1 MFFTLIKYI
10 FYKLN
15 LSFPKFRNLM
25 FKKSFTFIKKS
36 MQNRIIISVSA
47 IVAIVLLFKFCEF
60 KKSDDSSINYNTNLI
75 QQQIVNVGKLVVT
88 EGHFSEVLTYKNQEK
103 YLLDM
108 LSFEKK
114 ALIIVNA
121 DVTVAYD
128 LRKVTYNIDEK
139 NKTITIRNI
148 PKEEIKIAPDIQFY
162 DVEQSKLNP
171 FTGDDYNKINKSVK
185 ANLAKKI
192 EKSSLKTNAQ
202 NRLISE
208 LSKILILTNTMGWK
222 LQYEGK
228 VIENEKDF
236 NQKIKL

>member
-1 MFFTLIKYI
+1 MLRRILIAIAVIGGI
-10 FYKLN
+10 F
-15 LSFPKFRNLM
+15 
-25 FKKSFTFIKKS
+25 
-36 MQNRIIISVSA
+36 
-47 IVAIVLLFKFCEF
+47 LLFKYCDF
-60 KKSDDSSINYNTNLI
+60 KKNDDEDIQYNTNLI
-75 QQQIVNVGKLVVT
+75 QQQILNVGKLVVT
-88 EGHFSEVLTYKNQEK
+88 EGHFSEVITYKNQQK

-114 ALIIVNA
+114 ALVIVNA

-128 LRKVTYNIDEK
+128 LHKMKYDIDEK
-139 NKTITIRNI
+139 NKTITIISI
-148 PKEEIKIAPDIQFY
+148 PKEEIKISPDIQFY
-162 DVEQSKLNP
+162 NVEQSKLNP

-228 VIENEKDF
+228 VIESEKDF
-236 NQKIKL
+236 GKQIKL

>member
-1 MFFTLIKYI
+1 MLKRILI
-10 FYKLN
+10 
-15 LSFPKFRNLM
+15 
-25 FKKSFTFIKKS
+25 
-36 MQNRIIISVSA
+36 A
-47 IVAIVLLFKFCEF
+47 IVVIGGIFLLFKYCDF
-60 KKSDDSSINYNTNLI
+60 KKNDDEDITYNTNLI
-75 QQQIVNVGKLVVT
+75 QQQILNVGKLVVT
-88 EGHFSEVLTYKNQEK
+88 EGHFSEVITYKNQQK

-114 ALIIVNA
+114 ALVVVNA

-128 LRKVTYNIDEK
+128 LHKMKYDIDEK
-139 NKTITIRNI
+139 NKTITIVSI
-148 PKEEIKIAPDIQFY
+148 PKEEIKISPDIQFY

-192 EKSSLKTNAQ
+192 EKSTLKTNAQ

-228 VIENEKDF
+228 VIESEKDF
-236 NQKIKL
+236 GKQIKL

>member
-1 MFFTLIKYI
+1 MLRRIGIGIAVIIGI
-10 FYKLN
+10 F
-15 LSFPKFRNLM
+15 
-25 FKKSFTFIKKS
+25 
-36 MQNRIIISVSA
+36 
-47 IVAIVLLFKFCEF
+47 LLFKYCDF
-60 KKSDDSSINYNTNLI
+60 KKNDDQDISYNTNLI

-88 EGHFSEVLTYKNQEK
+88 EGHFSEVITYKNQQK

-114 ALIIVNA
+114 ALVIVNA

-128 LRKVTYNIDEK
+128 LHKMKYDIDEK
-139 NKTITIRNI
+139 NKTITIVSI
-148 PKEEIKIAPDIQFY
+148 PKEEIKISPDIQFY
-162 DVEQSKLNP
+162 NVEQSKLNP

-192 EKSSLKTNAQ
+192 EKSSLKANAQ

-228 VIENEKDF
+228 VIESEKDF
-236 NQKIKL
+236 GQQIKL

>member
-1 MFFTLIKYI
+1 MQRRLLIGIGIIVGI
-10 FYKLN
+10 F
-15 LSFPKFRNLM
+15 
-25 FKKSFTFIKKS
+25 
-36 MQNRIIISVSA
+36 
-47 IVAIVLLFKFCEF
+47 LLFKFCEF
-60 KKSDDSSINYNTNLI
+60 KKDDNSDINYNTNLI

-88 EGHFSEVLTYKNQEK
+88 EGHFSEVITYKNQEK
-103 YLLDM
+103 YLMNM

-114 ALIIVNA
+114 ALIVVNA

-128 LRKVTYNIDEK
+128 LHQMKYDIDEK
-139 NKTITIRNI
+139 NKTITIVNI
-148 PKEEIKIAPDIQFY
+148 PKEEIKISPDIQFY

-192 EKSSLKTNAQ
+192 EQSSLKSNAQ

-222 LQYEGK
+222 LQYKGK
-228 VIENEKDF
+228 VIESEKDF
-236 NQKIKL
+236 GQQIKL

>member
-1 MFFTLIKYI
+1 MLRRILIAIAVIGGI
-10 FYKLN
+10 F
-15 LSFPKFRNLM
+15 
-25 FKKSFTFIKKS
+25 
-36 MQNRIIISVSA
+36 
-47 IVAIVLLFKFCEF
+47 LLFKYCDF
-60 KKSDDSSINYNTNLI
+60 KKKDDEDISYNTNLI
-75 QQQIVNVGKLVVT
+75 QQQILNVGKLVVT
-88 EGHFSEVLTYKNQEK
+88 EGHFSEVITYKNQQK

-114 ALIIVNA
+114 ALVIVNA

-128 LRKVTYNIDEK
+128 LHKMKYDIDEK
-139 NKTITIRNI
+139 NKTITIISI
-148 PKEEIKIAPDIQFY
+148 PKEEIKISPDIQFY
-162 DVEQSKLNP
+162 NVEQSKLNP

-192 EKSSLKTNAQ
+192 EKSTLKSNAQ

-228 VIENEKDF
+228 VIESEKDF
-236 NQKIKL
+236 GQKIKL

>member
-1 MFFTLIKYI
+1 MLKRILIGIGVIVGI
-10 FYKLN
+10 F
-15 LSFPKFRNLM
+15 
-25 FKKSFTFIKKS
+25 
-36 MQNRIIISVSA
+36 
-47 IVAIVLLFKFCEF
+47 LLFKYCDF
-60 KKSDDSSINYNTNLI
+60 KKNEDQDITYNTNLI
-75 QQQIVNVGKLVVT
+75 QQQILNVGKLVVT
-88 EGHFSEVLTYKNQEK
+88 EGHFSEVITYKNQQK

-114 ALIIVNA
+114 ALVVVNA

-128 LRKVTYNIDEK
+128 LHLMKYDIDSI
-139 NKTITIRNI
+139 NKTITIVSI
-148 PKEEIKIAPDIQFY
+148 PKEEIKISPDIQFY

-208 LSKILILTNTMGWK
+208 LSKLLITTSQLGWTLK
-222 LQYEGK
+222 YDGK
-228 VIENEKDF
+228 VIETEKDF
-236 NQKIKL
+236 GKQIKL

>member
-1 MFFTLIKYI
+1 MLKRILIGIGVIVGI
-10 FYKLN
+10 F
-15 LSFPKFRNLM
+15 
-25 FKKSFTFIKKS
+25 
-36 MQNRIIISVSA
+36 
-47 IVAIVLLFKFCEF
+47 LLFKFCDF
-60 KKSDDSSINYNTNLI
+60 KKNDDDDITYNTNLI
-75 QQQIVNVGKLVVT
+75 QQQILNVGKLVVT
-88 EGHFSEVLTYKNQEK
+88 EGHFSEVITYKNQQK

-114 ALIIVNA
+114 ALVVVNA

-128 LRKVTYNIDEK
+128 LHKMKYEIDEV
-139 NKTITIRNI
+139 NKTITIVSI
-148 PKEEIKIAPDIQFY
+148 PKEEIKISPDIQFY

-208 LSKILILTNTMGWK
+208 LSKLLITTSQLGWTLK
-222 LQYEGK
+222 YEGK
-228 VIENEKDF
+228 VIETEKDF
-236 NQKIKL
+236 GRQIKL